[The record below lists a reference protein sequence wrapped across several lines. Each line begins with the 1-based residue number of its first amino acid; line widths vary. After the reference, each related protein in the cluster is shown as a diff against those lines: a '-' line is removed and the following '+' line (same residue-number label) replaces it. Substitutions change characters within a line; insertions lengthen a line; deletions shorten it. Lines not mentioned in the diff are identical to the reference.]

1 VAENSLLLV
10 AQLAPP
16 SPLVAA
22 RRVAGLT
29 KYLARLGFELTVL
42 TSAISGE
49 GRIEGAKR
57 VVRTPDLMASRLN
70 WRRRHF
76 AALTGRESESYGRPS
91 RLAGVVVPDLA
102 ALTWLPLALPMAL
115 ALARR
120 TRYRAVITTSPPPSA
135 HTIGRALRRQGI
147 PWIAELR
154 DGWTFEPPRPSWP
167 LAAQRR
173 ADRVLE
179 ARLLK
184 RADGVVAVTEP
195 LVADLRQ
202 RLGLDA
208 RLITNG
214 FDPEEQRI
222 PPAEH
227 LLDPDKHSFVHT
239 GRLALAGVS
248 PRPLLEAV
256 RSLRRRDPEV
266 AAGMELV
273 FAGPLSEEERELLAA
288 HDLVGLVRTT
298 GPLDHSHALGLQRE
312 ADTLLVITGG
322 PARRSVA
329 TGKLFE
335 YLAAARPILVLG
347 DGTAAAQ
354 IVAETKT
361 GEATSASDPEA
372 VAAALLRALASE
384 NDLDDRSVGVDR
396 YSYDSIARQ
405 YAGVVEDVSRGR

>member
-42 TSAISGE
+42 TSGISGE
-49 GRIEGAKR
+49 GPIEGAEQ

-76 AALTGRESESYGRPS
+76 AALTGRESRSYGRPS
-91 RLAGVVVPDLA
+91 RLAAIVVPDLA
-102 ALTWLPLALPMAL
+102 ALTWLPLALPRAL

-120 TRYRAVITTSPPPSA
+120 TRYRAVMTTSPPSSA
-135 HTIGRALRRQGI
+135 HAIGWALQRRGI

-167 LAAQRR
+167 LAAQQR
-173 ADRVLE
+173 ADRALE

-184 RADGVVAVTEP
+184 RADGVVAVTKP
-195 LVADLRQ
+195 IVADLRE
-202 RLGLDA
+202 RLGLDT

-214 FDPEEQRI
+214 FDPEDRSI
-222 PPAEH
+222 PPPEH
-227 LLDPDKHSFVHT
+227 ALDPNKHSFVHT
-239 GRLALAGVS
+239 GRLALAGVT

-256 RSLRRRDPEV
+256 RFLRRQEP
-266 AAGMELV
+266 AAAARMELV

-288 HDLVGLVRTT
+288 HDLAGLVRTT
-298 GPLDHSHALGLQRE
+298 GPLDHRHALGLQRE

-322 PARRSVA
+322 AARRSVA

-335 YLAAARPILVLG
+335 YLAAHRPILVLG
-347 DGTAAAQ
+347 DETAAAE
-354 IVAETKT
+354 IVVETKT
-361 GEATSASDPEA
+361 GETTSASDPEA
-372 VAAALLRALASE
+372 VASALLRALASG
-384 NDLDDRSVGVDR
+384 NSLDERSVGVER
-396 YSYDSIARQ
+396 YSYDSISRQ
-405 YAGVVEDVSRGR
+405 YAELVEDVCRRR

>member
-42 TSAISGE
+42 TSGISGE
-49 GRIEGAKR
+49 GPIEGAEQ

-76 AALTGRESESYGRPS
+76 AALTGRESQDYGRPS
-91 RLAGVVVPDLA
+91 RLAAMVVPDLA
-102 ALTWLPLALPMAL
+102 ALTWLPLALPRAL

-120 TRYRAVITTSPPPSA
+120 TRYRAVITTSPPSSA
-135 HTIGRALRRQGI
+135 HVIGGALQRRGT

-167 LAAQRR
+167 LAAQQH
-173 ADRVLE
+173 ADRALE

-195 LVADLRQ
+195 IVADLRE

-214 FDPEEQRI
+214 FDREDRSL
-222 PPAEH
+222 PPPEH

-256 RSLRRRDPEV
+256 RFLRRREP
-266 AAGMELV
+266 AAAARMELV
-273 FAGPLSEEERELLAA
+273 FAGPLSEEESELLAA
-288 HDLVGLVRTT
+288 HDLAGLVRTT
-298 GPLDHSHALGLQRE
+298 GPLDHRHALGLQRE

-322 PARRSVA
+322 ARRSVA

-335 YLAAARPILVLG
+335 YLAAGRPILVLG
-347 DGTAAAQ
+347 AETAAAQ
-354 IVAETKT
+354 IVAETRT
-361 GEATSASDPEA
+361 GEATSASDPDV
-372 VAAALLRALASE
+372 VATALLRARAGG
-384 NDLDDRSVGVDR
+384 NYLDERSVGVER

-405 YAGVVEDVSRGR
+405 YEELVEDVCPRR